1 MDRVDDFYNELL
13 LAFAMPDRMFWRKFR
28 RLTLPKRTWRLLRR
42 GLMKADRFFVSN
54 ELVEEAVKMSF
65 MPPKKLLRLIGLLD
79 HV

>member
-13 LAFAMPDRMFWRKFR
+13 LAFAMPDRMFWRKLAKSR
-28 RLTLPKRTWRLLRR
+28 RTATELAVVRN

-65 MPPKKLLRLIGLLD
+65 MPPHKLLD
-79 HV
+79 